1 MRHFFYYFHWSFCL
15 RQIWEVYRESG
26 IRGYWKG
33 LVPTLIMVSYLFLK
47 CHTQSLFVTYG
58 GPQLL
63 KCVKF
68 QVCNPS
74 IQFMIYETL
83 AKRLQSKRSGKQLPK
98 RNLTAMEVQTF
109 RWYPVIFLSLWNDG
123 RACLCESVTVL
134 TLLLPQPSVPL
145 LETYFR
151 WCYNVA
157 LHIFMQKRHCYLQS
171 SDHLSATV

>member
-109 RWYPVIFLSLWNDG
+109 R
-123 RACLCESVTVL
+123 
-134 TLLLPQPSVPL
+134 
-145 LETYFR
+145 
-151 WCYNVA
+151 
-157 LHIFMQKRHCYLQS
+157 
-171 SDHLSATV
+171 